1 MKKELI
7 IAVCSFTVMAVLT
20 ACGPAVTGKTE
31 GSSAQT
37 MELENQKTSAS
48 VIHNPMGNSHKILI
62 AYFTYPE
69 NTDAKAI
76 HSDKYDIMASAS
88 LNNKEGKAVGN
99 NAVLATY
106 IANKTGA
113 DTVSIL
119 TEKNYPESYD
129 ETVAQGKQEIENNE
143 LPALQTHVTDLSG
156 YDTVILIYPNW
167 WGTLPAPVQSFLHDT
182 NLSGKSIYAVVT
194 SGGSGFSDTIQL
206 IQQLEPGASV
216 KEGFAL
222 HHNDMAD
229 AEGAAQKWLETTGWL
244 K

>member
-7 IAVCSFTVMAVLT
+7 IAVCSLTMMAALT

-76 HSDKYDIMASAS
+76 HSDKYDVMASAS
-88 LNNKEGKAVGN
+88 LNARDGKAVGN
-99 NAVLATY
+99 NAVLAMY
-106 IANKTGA
+106 MAGKTGA

-119 TEKNYPESYD
+119 TEKPYPESYD
-129 ETVAQGKQEIENNE
+129 ETVAQGKKGNR
-143 LPALQTHVTDLSG
+143 
-156 YDTVILIYPNW
+156 
-167 WGTLPAPVQSFLHDT
+167 
-182 NLSGKSIYAVVT
+182 K
-194 SGGSGFSDTIQL
+194 
-206 IQQLEPGASV
+206 
-216 KEGFAL
+216 
-222 HHNDMAD
+222 
-229 AEGAAQKWLETTGWL
+229 
-244 K
+244 